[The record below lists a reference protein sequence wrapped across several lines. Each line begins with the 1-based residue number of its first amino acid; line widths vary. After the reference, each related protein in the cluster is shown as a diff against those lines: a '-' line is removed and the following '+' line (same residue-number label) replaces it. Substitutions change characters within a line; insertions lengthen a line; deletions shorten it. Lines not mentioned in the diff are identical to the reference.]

1 MSTGDTRLP
10 PEQRDGPEP
19 VDVVAEHAPDSDAST
34 LVEDLLA
41 CPTGLAFLLVADAA
55 DAVEAVATDAGAAL
69 CLSAEA
75 VLGTPEHGRDL
86 PDDRLHA
93 EADRL
98 RHVAEELVAAAGGV
112 PVGWSSAFD
121 AARQR
126 WAGSGAPAGHGRGR
140 DLPHDRAT
148 TAAARGGGWE
158 AHLQLPSRWVVT
170 DGEVLDA
177 AGRARSGVDEW
188 DAHGLWDVAVPAARQ
203 VLRWRVATPV
213 AVAEV
218 DGPEDWVALVERFP
232 GPVVASSGRS
242 LDWVALAE
250 ELDGVHL
257 TLRGLLTARRLP
269 AATPDAPRLWTW
281 GSTGTRWARP
291 VGLEALPSTPALPVD
306 AHRLRWPPLVPPQD
320 PAFEEGDEIDGSEL
334 AGPGSPVEPS

>member
-1 MSTGDTRLP
+1 MTTGDTRLP
-10 PEQRDGPEP
+10 PEQQDGPDP
-19 VDVVAEHAPDSDAST
+19 VDVVAAHSPDDDAST
-34 LVEDLLA
+34 LVDDLLA

-55 DAVEAVATDAGAAL
+55 DAVGSVARDHGAAL
-69 CLSAEA
+69 CLAAEA
-75 VLGTPEHGRDL
+75 VAGTPEHGRDL
-86 PDDRLHA
+86 PDARLHA
-93 EADRL
+93 EAGRL
-98 RHVAEELVAAAGGV
+98 RHVAEELVTAADGV
-112 PVGWSSAFD
+112 PRGWSSPFD

-158 AHLQLPSRWVVT
+158 AHLQQPSRWVVT

-177 AGRARSGVDEW
+177 GGRARGGVDEW
-188 DAHGLWDVAVPAARQ
+188 DAHGLWDVAVPATRQ

-218 DGPEDWVALVERFP
+218 DRPGDWEALVERFP
-232 GPVVASSGRS
+232 GPVTASSGRA
-242 LDWVALAE
+242 LDWVALADE
-250 ELDGVHL
+250 IDGVHL

-269 AATPDAPRLWTW
+269 PTAPDAPRLWAW
-281 GSTGTRWARP
+281 RSTGTRWARP
-291 VGLEALPSTPALPVD
+291 VGLEALPPGPALPVV

-334 AGPGSPVEPS
+334 DAD

>member
-1 MSTGDTRLP
+1 MTSGDTRLP
-10 PEQRDGPEP
+10 AGAPDGPVP
-19 VDVVAEHAPDSDAST
+19 VDVVGPHSRDTGAAT
-34 LVEDLLA
+34 LVDDLLA

-55 DAVEAVATDAGAAL
+55 DAVGSVATDPGAAL
-69 CLSAEA
+69 CLAAEA

-86 PDDRLHA
+86 PDARLHA
-93 EADRL
+93 EAGRL

-112 PVGWSSAFD
+112 PTGWSGPFD
-121 AARQR
+121 PDRQR
-126 WAGSGAPAGHGRGR
+126 WAGNGAPAGHGRGR

-170 DGEVLDA
+170 DDEVLDA

-188 DAHGLWDVAVPAARQ
+188 DPHGLWDVAVPATRQ

-218 DGPEDWVALVERFP
+218 DRPGDWEALVERFP

-242 LDWVALAE
+242 LDWQALAE

-257 TLRGLLTARRLP
+257 TLRGLLTTRRRP
-269 AATPDAPRLWTW
+269 ADAADAPRLWTW

-291 VGLEALPSTPALPVD
+291 IGLEALPPGPALPVD
-306 AHRLRWPPLVPPQD
+306 AHRLRWPPLLPPQD

-334 AGPGSPVEPS
+334 AVT